1 MNQVGGLGLARKR
14 ADEICGYAKILF
26 IPFTFRMTP
35 RDIAHYRL
43 GNQQIALAADRHP
56 GELVARLGSLQAQD
70 YLGALWA
77 IGLRLPEAAEADI
90 EKAIADRKIVRTW
103 PMRGTLHFVAAA
115 DVRWM
120 LELLTPRIIAGAA
133 RRRQQLELDDAVF
146 ARCEKLFSKALQGG
160 RPLMRD
166 EMYEVLSRAGI
177 SMNGQR
183 GYHILWR
190 LAQEGLICFG
200 PRAGKQPTF
209 VLLDEWVPVVKNM
222 KRENALTELARRY
235 FTSHGPA
242 TVQDFVWWSG
252 LTMADAKA
260 GLELASSQL
269 AHETVDRKVYWM
281 AKGRPDLRQ
290 AEATVHLLPG
300 FDQYLLGYRDRSAV
314 LNVQHALKIVPGSNG
329 MFMPMIVSQGR
340 VVGIWKRTLQKN
352 RVVITGSPFAK
363 LSRAETRDFTAAAER
378 YGRFLGLPA
387 ESSLEK
393 PA

>member
-1 MNQVGGLGLARKR
+1 
-14 ADEICGYAKILF
+14 
-26 IPFTFRMTP
+26 MTP
-35 RDIAHYRL
+35 RDIAHHRL
-43 GNQQIALAADRHP
+43 GNQQIVLAADRHP

-77 IGLRLPEAAEADI
+77 IGLRLPEATETDI

-146 ARCEKLFSKALQGG
+146 TRCEKLFIKALQGG
-160 RPLMRD
+160 RPLTRD

-177 SMNGQR
+177 PMNGQR

-200 PRAGKQPTF
+200 PRTGKQPTF
-209 VLLDEWVPVVKNM
+209 VLLDEWVPSAKGM
-222 KRENALTELARRY
+222 KRENALAELARRY

-252 LTMADAKA
+252 LTAADAKA
-260 GLELASSQL
+260 GLELTASQL
-269 AHETVDRKVYWM
+269 AAETVDRKVYWM
-281 AKGRPDLRQ
+281 TKARPALRQ
-290 AEATVHLLPG
+290 AEVTVHLLPG
-300 FDQYLLGYRDRSAV
+300 FDQYLLGYKDRGAV
-314 LNVQHALKIVPGSNG
+314 LDAQHALKIVPGSNG
-329 MFMPMIVSQGR
+329 MFMPTIVNEGH
-340 VVGIWKRTLQKN
+340 VVGIWKRTLKKN
-352 RVVITGSPFAK
+352 RVVVTASPFTK
-363 LSRAETRDFTAAAER
+363 LNKTEIHGFTAAAER
-378 YGRFLGLPA
+378 YGRFLGLA
-387 ESSLEK
+387 VETKVEK
-393 PA
+393 PV

>member
-1 MNQVGGLGLARKR
+1 MKFAVTSKSLSPHFFVLLSA
-14 ADEICGYAKILF
+14 
-26 IPFTFRMTP
+26 MTP
-35 RDIAHYRL
+35 RDIAHHRL
-43 GNQQIALAADRHP
+43 DNQQIVLAADRHP

-77 IGLRLPEAAEADI
+77 IGLRLPVATEADI

-120 LELLTPRIIAGAA
+120 LELLTPRIVAGAA
-133 RRRQQLELDDAVF
+133 RRRQQLELDDTVF
-146 ARCEKLFSKALQGG
+146 ARCEKLFIKALQGG

-177 SMNGQR
+177 AMNGQR

-209 VLLDEWVPVVKNM
+209 VLLDEWVSVAKNLP
-222 KRENALTELARRY
+222 RDRALAELARRY

-242 TVQDFVWWSG
+242 TIQDFVWWSG
-252 LTMADAKA
+252 LTAADAKA
-260 GLELASSQL
+260 GLELASPHL
-269 AHETVDRKVYWM
+269 AHETIDGKVYWM
-281 AKGRPDLRQ
+281 AKARPASRQ
-290 AEATVHLLPG
+290 AEASVHLLPG
-300 FDQYLLGYRDRSAV
+300 FDQYLLGYRDRGAV
-314 LNVQHALKIVPGSNG
+314 LDAQHALKIVPGSNG
-329 MFMPMIVSQGR
+329 MFMPTIVSEGR
-340 VVGIWKRTLQKN
+340 VVGIWKRTLKKN
-352 RVVITGSPFAK
+352 RVVITGSPFTK
-363 LSRAETRDFTAAAER
+363 LSKAEALGFATAAER
-378 YGRFLGLPA
+378 YGRFLGLPV
-387 ESSLEK
+387 EPSLEK